1 MSYYGYKRGTT
12 PRVDYG
18 ALAQQFSLG
27 LMQEKANR
35 DQQKADIAKA
45 QRKEYANL
53 ESKYLGPERSLNQ
66 DMINVTEQAKQAY
79 LQSVRLMRRGLIS
92 PSNAR
97 VGQQRLTDSFKLFGQ
112 NFKMRAEEYEE
123 MVVNREGSISDDVIQ
138 NEKFQFGDSRKW
150 VPVVDGSDL
159 TNMRVVLAK
168 RDENGNPIP
177 GTAVDMAWMNNLGK
191 DKHDAFDI
199 AEAAGKIGELSS
211 TIKSIKESTAIQVT
225 GGAQVVITSEDY
237 YKVGTDVNVFFDA
250 YESALKN
257 EPGGFAA
264 LEEISPDFSNG
275 TDSLSTEAI
284 AYYTMYKAIEGK
296 FTEYDDRD
304 VSHILAN
311 ISGLNYTAN
320 MDVFDSRDEA
330 QAAYDEMAKTDETQ
344 AEIEKLEAE
353 IEEKRQASRAAPFL
367 GAGVDILQKRLDGL
381 RDGSIML
388 QDALVTEIQ
397 YYYDDKGDVQPLITD
412 DMKDIAKID
421 FIQRTQGTKNWV
433 QSGTKFIKPSTR
445 GGSSNQIS
453 TNIPMFTHWANAHLG
468 TTQQITE
475 RGLSGLG
482 LNLNVNTARRG
493 TDGTLTLG
501 GKDYGY
507 ISGTVEELTDIII
520 GEMKAAKQLT
530 QGATDDWDNDEPGV
544 RERYRRVIRQGLAD
558 GTFSTDLSNLN
569 SYSIQPAGTTTS
581 AVGSGGVGVSTNLV
595 AYGGPFSSQVGYIG
609 AFADIVSA
617 TSPNNTARATLQ
629 NQIEKFGGNLL
640 QWANGETGTI
650 NSSGRSIAN
659 TIKSQTSV
667 QYASGGDI
675 LVVRIGGDSIQLRTD
690 DANQMKDDFEDFMN
704 GVLSRI
710 Q

>member
-66 DMINVTEQAKQAY
+66 DMISVTEQAKQAY

-199 AEAAGKIGELSS
+199 AEAAGEIGDLSS

-237 YKVGTDVNVFFDA
+237 YKVGTDVNAFFEA

-257 EPGGFAA
+257 EPGGFEA
-264 LEEISPDFSNG
+264 LQEISPDFSNG

-330 QAAYDEMAKTDETQ
+330 QAAYDEMAKTA

-381 RDGSIML
+381 REGNIML
-388 QDALVTEIQ
+388 QDGLVTEIQ

-433 QSGTKFIKPSTR
+433 QSGTKFIRPSSR
-445 GGSSNQIS
+445 GGSNNPSVS

-468 TTQQITE
+468 TTQRITE

-482 LNLNVNTARRG
+482 LDLNVNTARRG

-520 GEMKAAKQLT
+520 GEMKAAGQLT

-544 RERYRRVIRQGLAD
+544 RERYRRVIREGLAD
-558 GTFSTDLSNLN
+558 GTFSTDLSKLN
-569 SYSIQPAGTTTS
+569 SYSIQPAGTGTS
-581 AVGSGGVGVSTNLV
+581 SVGSGGVGINTNLV
-595 AYGGPFSSQVGYIG
+595 SYGGAFESQVNYINL
-609 AFADIVSA
+609 FANIQAS
-617 TSPNNTARATLQ
+617 TGPNNNARATLQ
-629 NQIEKFGGNLL
+629 NQIESFGGNLE
-640 QWANGETGTI
+640 QWANSQTGTMRT
-650 NSSGRSIAN
+650 SGRNIAN
-659 TIKSQTSV
+659 SIKNSTSV
-667 QYASGGDI
+667 QYASGGNI
-675 LVVRIGGDSIQLRTD
+675 LVVSIGGESVQLNTD

-704 GVLSRI
+704 GVLSKI
-710 Q
+710 E

>member
-92 PSNAR
+92 PSDAR

-112 NFKMRAEEYEE
+112 NFKTRAEEYEE
-123 MVVNREGSISDDVIQ
+123 MVVNREGTISDDVIQ

-177 GTAVDMAWMNNLGK
+177 GTAIDMAWMNNLGK

-211 TIKSIKESTAIQVT
+211 TIKSVEEMTGIQVT

-237 YKVGTDVNVFFDA
+237 YKVGTDVNAFFDA

-257 EPGGFAA
+257 EPGGFEA
-264 LEEISPDFSNG
+264 LQEISPDFSNG
-275 TDSLSTEAI
+275 TNSLSTEAI

-320 MDVFDSRDEA
+320 MDVFDSREEA

-344 AEIEKLEAE
+344 AEIAKLEAE

-421 FIQRTQGTKNWV
+421 FIQRAQGTKNWV
-433 QSGTKFIKPSTR
+433 QSGTKFIRPSSR

-468 TTQQITE
+468 TNQQITE

-482 LNLNVNTARRG
+482 LDLNVNTARRG

-501 GKDYGY
+501 GKNYGY
-507 ISGTVEELTDIII
+507 ISGTVEELTEIII
-520 GEMKAAKQLT
+520 GEMKAAGQLT
-530 QGATDDWDNDEPGV
+530 QGATDDWDAGRSRGMYERII
-544 RERYRRVIRQGLAD
+544 REGLAD
-558 GTFSTDLSNLN
+558 GTLSTDLSKLN
-569 SYSIQPAGTTTS
+569 SYSIQPAGTSTS
-581 AVGSGGVGVSTNLV
+581 SVGSGGVGINTNLV
-595 AYGGPFSSQVGYIG
+595 SYGGSFESQVNYITLFG
-609 AFADIVSA
+609 NMEAS
-617 TSPNNTARATLQ
+617 TGPNNTARETLQ
-629 NQIEKFGGNLL
+629 NQIEKFGGNLE
-640 QWANGETGTI
+640 QWANSQTGTI
-650 NSSGRSIAN
+650 RTSGRNIAN
-659 TIKSQTSV
+659 LIKNSTSV
-667 QYASGGDI
+667 QYASGGNI
-675 LVVRIGGDSIQLRTD
+675 LVVSIGGDSKQLNTD
-690 DANQMKDDFEDFMN
+690 DATKMKDDFEDFMN
-704 GVLSRI
+704 GVLSKI
-710 Q
+710 E

>member
-177 GTAVDMAWMNNLGK
+177 GTAIDMAWMNNLGK

-199 AEAAGKIGELSS
+199 AEAAGEIGDLSS
-211 TIKSIKESTAIQVT
+211 TIESIKESTAIQVT

-237 YKVGTDVNVFFDA
+237 YKVGTDVNAFFDA

-275 TDSLSTEAI
+275 ADSLTTEAI

-330 QAAYDEMAKTDETQ
+330 QAAYDEMAETA
-344 AEIEKLEAE
+344 AEIENLEAE

-367 GAGVDILQKRLDGL
+367 GAGIDILQKRLDGL
-381 RDGSIML
+381 REGNIML
-388 QDALVTEIQ
+388 QDGLVTEIQ

-412 DMKDIAKID
+412 EMKDIAKID

-433 QSGTKFIKPSTR
+433 QSGTKFIRPS
-445 GGSSNQIS
+445 GGNSNRSNQIS
-453 TNIPMFTHWANAHLG
+453 TNIPMFKHWVNAYFGINQNLVETGLIGLG
-468 TTQQITE
+468 T
-475 RGLSGLG
+475 
-482 LNLNVNTARRG
+482 NLNVNTARRG
-493 TDGTLTLG
+493 SDGLITLG
-501 GKDYGY
+501 GRDHPFITGS
-507 ISGTVEELTDIII
+507 ISELTDFII
-520 GEMKAAKQLT
+520 GKMKAEKQLT
-530 QGATDDWDNDEPGV
+530 QGATDDWDAG
-544 RERYRRVIRQGLAD
+544 RSRRMYERVLEDALAN
-558 GTFSTDLSNLN
+558 GTHSLDLSKLN
-569 SYSIQPAGTTTS
+569 SYSTSPAGTGTS
-581 AVGSGGVGVSTNLV
+581 SVRSGGVGVNTNLV
-595 AYGGPFSSQVGYIG
+595 SYGGSFESQVNYITLFG
-609 AFADIVSA
+609 NMVAS
-617 TSPNNTARATLQ
+617 TGPNNDARETLQ
-629 NQIEKFGGNLL
+629 NQIESFGGNLE
-640 QWANGETGTI
+640 QWANSQTGTI
-650 NSSGRSIAN
+650 RTSGRNIAN
-659 TIKSQTSV
+659 LIKNSTSV
-667 QYASGGDI
+667 QYASGGNI
-675 LVVRIGGDSIQLRTD
+675 LVVSIGGDSKQLNTD
-690 DANQMKDDFEDFMN
+690 DATKMKDDFEEFMN
-704 GVLSRI
+704 GVLSKI
-710 Q
+710 E